1 MGTSKP
7 FLTVKTRHLYNKIYT
22 LFNIYIMCWDEKNN
36 GIGLTFPIFI
46 IIVHLEE
53 ELLFQHAKS
62 QTKPKNVCLLY
73 FKISDCQCACRIGEH
88 LKLFLRY
95 HPLCSWQ
102 MWVVMWTR
110 AKKTFK
116 KSFLNNRAF
125 KSFCIGVKYA
135 NRSYGLLQIFFLID
149 DFCRLCELDMV

>member
-22 LFNIYIMCWDEKNN
+22 LFNIYIMCWDEKNY

-62 QTKPKNVCLLY
+62 QTKP
-73 FKISDCQCACRIGEH
+73 
-88 LKLFLRY
+88 
-95 HPLCSWQ
+95 
-102 MWVVMWTR
+102 
-110 AKKTFK
+110 
-116 KSFLNNRAF
+116 
-125 KSFCIGVKYA
+125 
-135 NRSYGLLQIFFLID
+135 
-149 DFCRLCELDMV
+149 

>member
-36 GIGLTFPIFI
+36 GIGLTFAIFL

-62 QTKPKNVCLLY
+62 QTKP
-73 FKISDCQCACRIGEH
+73 
-88 LKLFLRY
+88 
-95 HPLCSWQ
+95 
-102 MWVVMWTR
+102 
-110 AKKTFK
+110 
-116 KSFLNNRAF
+116 
-125 KSFCIGVKYA
+125 
-135 NRSYGLLQIFFLID
+135 
-149 DFCRLCELDMV
+149 

>member
-36 GIGLTFPIFI
+36 GIGLTFSIFI

-62 QTKPKNVCLLY
+62 QTKP
-73 FKISDCQCACRIGEH
+73 
-88 LKLFLRY
+88 
-95 HPLCSWQ
+95 
-102 MWVVMWTR
+102 
-110 AKKTFK
+110 
-116 KSFLNNRAF
+116 
-125 KSFCIGVKYA
+125 
-135 NRSYGLLQIFFLID
+135 
-149 DFCRLCELDMV
+149 

>member
-36 GIGLTFPIFI
+36 GIELTFPIFL

-62 QTKPKNVCLLY
+62 QTKP
-73 FKISDCQCACRIGEH
+73 
-88 LKLFLRY
+88 
-95 HPLCSWQ
+95 
-102 MWVVMWTR
+102 
-110 AKKTFK
+110 
-116 KSFLNNRAF
+116 
-125 KSFCIGVKYA
+125 
-135 NRSYGLLQIFFLID
+135 
-149 DFCRLCELDMV
+149 

>member
-22 LFNIYIMCWDEKNN
+22 LFNIYILCWDEKNN

-62 QTKPKNVCLLY
+62 QTKP
-73 FKISDCQCACRIGEH
+73 
-88 LKLFLRY
+88 
-95 HPLCSWQ
+95 
-102 MWVVMWTR
+102 
-110 AKKTFK
+110 
-116 KSFLNNRAF
+116 
-125 KSFCIGVKYA
+125 
-135 NRSYGLLQIFFLID
+135 
-149 DFCRLCELDMV
+149 